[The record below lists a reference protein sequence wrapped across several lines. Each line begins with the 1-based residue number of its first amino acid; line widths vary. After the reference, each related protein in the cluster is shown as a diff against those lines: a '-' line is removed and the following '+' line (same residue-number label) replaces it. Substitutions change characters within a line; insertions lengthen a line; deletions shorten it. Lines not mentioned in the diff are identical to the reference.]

1 MKKKN
6 NSTTKIKYQRKNKRQ
21 DKPSYKS
28 LEADNKIVFK
38 GVLQG
43 NSKGFAFLLP
53 EFSAKDSF
61 KDIFIAPRNLGGA
74 FNNDTVL
81 VRLIEKA
88 NEESDEG
95 EVIEVLKRGNE
106 VIVGTYEDSKNFGFV
121 IPDDKKF
128 YRDIYIKSN
137 GLKAKTGQKVVAKI
151 TLYHKDGAKPEG
163 EIIEILGYNKEP
175 ETEVLSVIRAHNLYE
190 EFEAEVEKAAKQ
202 VPSVITFDEISKRED
217 LRDITTVTIDG
228 FDAKDL
234 DDAISISNN
243 PDGSFKLG
251 VHIADVSHYVSEN
264 SVIDEEALKRGTS
277 VYFPDRTYPM
287 LPKEL
292 SNGICSLNPKV
303 DRLTL
308 SAFMD
313 VDFKGDVLS
322 YKICKSVI
330 RTAERLTYDSVTKIL
345 EKDEVETGKYR
356 HILSDI
362 FNFEKLAK
370 ILIEKR
376 RIRGSL
382 DLDLPEFKVLIGDNH
397 EVIDIIPYPR
407 KISHRIIEEFMILAN
422 ETVAK
427 YITDEKL
434 PFVYRIHEKPDIE
447 KVEGFKKFLTGLNLS
462 LGGKSESMRPKDY
475 AKLIAKIEN
484 EPYFYVVNRTMLR
497 TLMKAKYSPVN
508 LGHFGLASKCYC
520 HFTSPIRRY
529 PDLIVHRIIKM
540 RLSGAVLPKKID
552 KLKRQVEFFSV
563 QSSERERVAEL
574 AERDVDDYYKAKFM
588 SKKIGLSFE
597 GVISSIKEFGFFVEL
612 ANTVEGLV
620 RLETLPQDN
629 YQYIESQIMLK
640 GAKYKFNLGDKVKIT
655 VINVDMVLRKIDFKF
670 EGFCIV
676 ADGLRVSN

>member
-1 MKKKN
+1 MKKIQDFKK
-6 NSTTKIKYQRKNKRQ
+6 TKYTRKFKQEKIRSH
-21 DKPSYKS
+21 KI
-28 LEADNKIVFK
+28 LESDNKTVFK

-53 EFSAKDSF
+53 ENGN

-81 VRLIEKA
+81 VRLIEKV
-88 NEESDEG
+88 NEQSDEG
-95 EVIEVLKRGNE
+95 EVIEILKRGNE

-121 IPDDKKF
+121 IPDDKRF
-128 YRDIYIKSN
+128 YKYIFIKSN
-137 GLKAKTGQKVVAKI
+137 SLKAKTGQKVVTKI
-151 TLYHKDGAKPEG
+151 TLYPKGESKPEG
-163 EIIEILGYNKEP
+163 QIVEILGYNKEP

-190 EFEAEVEKAAKQ
+190 EFEAEVEAAAKH
-202 VPSVITFDEISKRED
+202 VPSIISSDEILKRED
-217 LRDITTVTIDG
+217 LRNITTVTIDG

-234 DDAISISNN
+234 DDAISISTN

-251 VHIADVSHYVSEN
+251 VHIADVSHYVTEN
-264 SVIDEEALKRGTS
+264 SVIDKEALKRGTS

-313 VDFKGDVLS
+313 VDLNGDIQS

-330 RTAERLTYDSVTKIL
+330 RTTERLTYDSVTKVL
-345 EKDEVETGKYR
+345 EKDEAETEKYR

-362 FNFEKLAK
+362 FSFEKLAK

-382 DLDLPEFKVLIGDNH
+382 DLDLPEFKVLIGNNH

-407 KISHRIIEEFMILAN
+407 KVSHRIIEEFMILAN

-447 KVEGFKKFLTGLNLS
+447 KVDGFKKFLTGLNLT
-462 LGGKSESMRPKDY
+462 LGGKSENMRPKDY

-540 RLSGAVLPKKID
+540 RLFGAILPKKID
-552 KLKRQVEFFSV
+552 KLKRQVEYFSI

-574 AERDVDDYYKAKFM
+574 AERDVDEYYKAKFM
-588 SKKIGLSFE
+588 LKKIGMSFD

-612 ANTVEGLV
+612 SNTVEGLV

-629 YQYIESQIMLK
+629 YQYIESQIVLK
-640 GAKYKFNLGDKVKIT
+640 GSKYKFNIGDKVKVT

-670 EGFCIV
+670 ENFV
-676 ADGLRVSN
+676 K